1 MDHISKGQ
9 CVQGVTA
16 GGIDYYER
24 GNRMMKDSGMM
35 PVLCLLCAVLLWLSV
50 SVLILSGG
58 LVPIAIALEVSIYCL
73 GIVLIVEG
81 FLVEI
86 RR

>member
-1 MDHISKGQ
+1 MDHIPKGQ

-16 GGIDYYER
+16 GGIDYCER
-24 GNRMMKDSGMM
+24 GNRMVKDSGMM

-50 SVLILSGG
+50 SVLVLSGG
-58 LVPIAIALEVSIYCL
+58 LVPVAIVLEVSIYCL
-73 GIVLIVEG
+73 GIVFIVEG
-81 FLVEI
+81 FLVEV

>member
-9 CVQGVTA
+9 RVQGVTA

-24 GNRMMKDSGMM
+24 GNRMTKDSGMM
-35 PVLCLLCAVLLWLSV
+35 PVLCLLCAVLLWLAV

-58 LVPIAIALEVSIYCL
+58 LVPVAIALEVSIYCL